1 MPSKNHVVILS
12 VNNCITHIFVIMGR
26 KLRMIKNAK
35 YWIEKL
41 HLSELH
47 DEGGYFKESS
57 RSDKIVQLE
66 SNGDRSLSSAIYYLL
81 DGKQGQFSAFHKLGC
96 DEMWHF
102 YDGSSLT
109 LYIINDNADLSAIKL
124 GNNMENG
131 EYLQILVKAGS
142 WFGATVNDQSSY
154 TLVGCTCSPAF
165 DYRDFELAKRK
176 ELDEMY
182 PQHKLII
189 EKLTRS

>member
-1 MPSKNHVVILS
+1 
-12 VNNCITHIFVIMGR
+12 
-26 KLRMIKNAK
+26 
-35 YWIEKL
+35 
-41 HLSELH
+41 
-47 DEGGYFKESS
+47 
-57 RSDKIVQLE
+57 
-66 SNGDRSLSSAIYYLL
+66 LL

-109 LYIINDNADLSAIKL
+109 LYVINDNADLSAIKL
-124 GNNMENG
+124 GNNLENG
-131 EYLQILVKAGS
+131 ECLQISVRAGS

-165 DYRDFELAKRK
+165 DYQDFELAKRK
-176 ELDEMY
+176 ELHEMY
-182 PQHKLII
+182 PQHKSII

>member
-1 MPSKNHVVILS
+1 MLI
-12 VNNCITHIFVIMGR
+12 GR
-26 KLRMIKNAK
+26 KLKMIKNAE
-35 YWIEKL
+35 YWIGKL
-41 HLSELH
+41 HLSELP

-57 RSDKIVQLE
+57 RSDKIIQLE
-66 SNGDRSLSSAIYYLL
+66 PNGDRSLSSAIYYLL

-109 LYIINDNADLSAIKL
+109 IYIINENADLSEIKL
-124 GNNMENG
+124 GNNLENG
-131 EYLQILVKAGS
+131 ECLQILVKAGS

-165 DYRDFELAKRK
+165 DYQDFELAKRK
-176 ELDEMY
+176 ELHEMY
-182 PQHKLII
+182 PQHKSII